1 MTLKC
6 KENENFF
13 CKENENFFCKENE
26 NFFCKEN
33 ENFFSEV
40 TKKLILF
47 FPQTY
52 REKQEK
58 TKGNPE
64 PF

>member
-1 MTLKC
+1 MKQFSSIFSGKKTLKC
-6 KENENFF
+6 K
-13 CKENENFFCKENE
+13 KNE

-47 FPQTY
+47 FLQTY

-58 TKGNPE
+58 TRGNPE
-64 PF
+64 PFYI

>member
-6 KENENFF
+6 K
-13 CKENENFFCKENE
+13 KNE

-40 TKKLILF
+40 TKKINTV
-47 FPQTY
+47 FPADVPGKT
-52 REKQEK
+52 REN
-58 TKGNPE
+58 KGE
-64 PF
+64 P